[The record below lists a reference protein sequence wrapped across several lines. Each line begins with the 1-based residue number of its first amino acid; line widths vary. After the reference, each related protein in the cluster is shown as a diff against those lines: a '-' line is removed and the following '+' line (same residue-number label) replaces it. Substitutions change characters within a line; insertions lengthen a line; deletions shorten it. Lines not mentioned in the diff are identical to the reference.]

1 MASGSGGD
9 AEGERDDL
17 RGGTSFGGTGGGED
31 ITAHMETS
39 MDWRGGVNRVDGI
52 EARACCDGF
61 DRRVPKL
68 FQVVM
73 HAYVDISQNGR
84 YGKLR

>member
-1 MASGSGGD
+1 LASGSGGD

-17 RGGTSFGGTGGGED
+17 RGGTSFGGTGGGDD
-31 ITAHMETS
+31 ITAHLEMS
-39 MDWRGGVNRVDGI
+39 MDWRARVNRVDGI

-61 DRRVPKL
+61 DRRVPK
-68 FQVVM
+68 FRVVM

-84 YGKLR
+84 YVVN